1 MDLRILSHEIAEKI
15 SSNRDQ
21 YVELTVSTL
30 LTQCENFAKFYSEL
44 SSKIVNSIYNEEDIN
59 QICCRVGIQREDIE
73 SATLTA
79 YWKEFPKQFDDV
91 IIDDFK
97 EDTKIIVY
105 PSVNYV
111 NFTTELLIYPE
122 TKENKLDSYKD
133 LYLVIGRPNMKYIQ
147 YKIKGKAKRLMKKLY
162 PNVPIEMKVLLSEYK
177 GKEKEKFDIVL
188 NKAIYYISLLLDNS
202 TLKPSYVTSNKDNEL
217 LKSRN

>member
-1 MDLRILSHEIAEKI
+1 MDLRTLSHEIAEKI
-15 SSNRDQ
+15 SYNRDQ
-21 YVELTVSTL
+21 YAELTVSTL

-44 SSKIVNSIYNEEDIN
+44 SSKIINSIYNEEDIN

-73 SATLTA
+73 SAALTA

-91 IIDDFK
+91 IIDNFK

-105 PSVNYV
+105 PSVNCV
-111 NFTTELLIYPE
+111 DFTTELLIYPE

-147 YKIKGKAKRLMKKLY
+147 YKIKGKAKRIMKKLY
-162 PNVPIEMKVLLSEYK
+162 PNVPTEMKVLLSEYK
-177 GKEKEKFDIVL
+177 GKEKEKFDIAL
-188 NKAIYYISLLLDNS
+188 NKAIYYISLLLDNGI
-202 TLKPSYVTSNKDNEL
+202 LKPSYVTSNKDNEL
-217 LKSRN
+217 LKPHN